1 MTQVG
6 SFVSRDEYLRVIREN
21 DELKQKYDR
30 IQRENDELKQE
41 IAILKAGK
49 GIISLMNKL
58 IYVD

>member
-6 SFVSRDEYLRVIREN
+6 SSVSLDEYLRVIGEN
-21 DELKQKYDR
+21 NK
-30 IQRENDELKQE
+30 LKQE
-41 IAILKAGK
+41 NDMLKADK